1 MRVEDLTKTLE
12 QTLLDASVSDEAVGL
27 ACERVRDHHVA
38 SLCVLPH
45 HLPLVVDRL
54 RGCDVKPA
62 VAIDYPSGAHATAER
77 VAQAEWAVAEG
88 AEELDIVLNHRGML
102 AGEFGAVRDDL
113 VRIMHAVRGRAAN
126 VARGDVIVTVT
137 LEAPRL
143 GEKLTRLACLI
154 VDEAGADFAGTST
167 GVGAVASVHDVEIM
181 RDALSEA
188 VGVRAA
194 GGVHGLAAVQDLVT
208 AGAARVATADVATV
222 LAELAA
228 LNGGGR

>member
-12 QTLLDASVSDEAVGL
+12 QTLLDASIGDEALAL
-27 ACERVRDHHVA
+27 ACERVREHHVA
-38 SLCVLPH
+38 SLCVLPQ
-45 HLPLVVDRL
+45 HLPPVVDHL

-77 VAQAEWAVAEG
+77 VAQAERAVAEG
-88 AEELDIVLNHRGML
+88 AEEIDVVLNHRGML

-113 VRIMHAVRGRAAN
+113 VRVMHAVRGRAAN
-126 VARGDVIVTVT
+126 VARGDVLVTVT

-167 GVGAVASVHDVEIM
+167 GVGGNASVHDVEIM
-181 RDALSEA
+181 RDALSES

-194 GGVHGLAAVQDLVT
+194 GGVHGLSAVQELVT